1 MKQVTVFAVA
11 TFGGQIIDF
20 QEPIKKKINMSEEQA
35 AYFAKNGLTWDEYAN
50 YYKTMKRA
58 KAAINWALSN

>member
-20 QEPIKKKINMSEEQA
+20 QEPIKKENKHERGTIRV
-35 AYFAKNGLTWDEYAN
+35 FRK
-50 YYKTMKRA
+50 KR
-58 KAAINWALSN
+58 LYLG